1 MFGITIVFIYMDSD
15 FPLIPFPSYLLSS
28 SHMESC
34 ALIIPVFGIDIF
46 MVLARYSTAKS
57 GEQREIS
64 KGN

>member
-1 MFGITIVFIYMDSD
+1 MDSD